1 MAIFAGGSLGG
12 AGGGTIS
19 FVLARFTAPTPNPV
33 VAAHTAIPFQRVT
46 FDPSGGTF
54 QIDMPASP
62 IFGDR
67 VGVKNVT
74 ASVTAVTVSGNGA
87 NIENPASLGT
97 AAASVSVG
105 GAGVFATWEFDGTRW
120 GVVGS

>member
-1 MAIFAGGSLGG
+1 MAIYAGGSLG
-12 AGGGTIS
+12 ASGGTVS
-19 FVLARFTAPTPNPV
+19 FVLARFSAPTPNPV

-62 IFGDR
+62 TFGDR

-74 ASVTAVTVSGNGA
+74 ASATAVTVSGNGA
-87 NIENPASLGT
+87 NIDNPVGLGVYL
-97 AAASVSVG
+97 ASVSVG

-120 GVVGS
+120 GVVAA